1 MTVANIILFAA
12 AALILIGLVGILTR
26 RHLLRLALAFTLA
39 STGLNL
45 LLVWTGYLGGRKAPI
60 IDTDIKGLVAESIVD
75 PLPQALVLTAI
86 VIGVAV
92 SALFIVVGVL
102 TSRFMGTAD
111 VRHLRKLK
119 W

>member
-1 MTVANIILFAA
+1 M
-12 AALILIGLVGILTR
+12 ALIGIGLVGILTR
-26 RHLLRLALAFTLA
+26 KHLLRLALAFTLA

-45 LLVWTGYLGGRKAPI
+45 LLVWTGYLEGRHAPI
-60 IDTDIKGLVAESIVD
+60 INSDIEGLAVEQIVD

-102 TSRFMGTAD
+102 TSRIMGTAD
-111 VRHLRKLK
+111 VRRLRKLK